1 MLKFNKNPCSFYHF
15 ILNPKHGRLN
25 NGPKDVRILI
35 PKYVTLSLYVTK
47 ETLFCDFVQG
57 IELKRI
63 ARIIQEDPIHVRAWT
78 QSQRRGRGDRSR
90 I

>member
-15 ILNPKHGRLN
+15 ILNPKRGRLN

-47 ETLFCDFVQG
+47 ETLK
-57 IELKRI
+57 L
-63 ARIIQEDPIHVRAWT
+63 
-78 QSQRRGRGDRSR
+78 
-90 I
+90 